1 MAKQEV
7 DIGVEGNDGTGDSI
21 RESFRKTNE
30 NFQELYAVF
39 GLGGRI
45 SLTNLDD
52 TPDDYN
58 GLAGHA
64 LIVSQDEQ
72 RVDALQFAS
81 NGALTG
87 DNDDDTITFNFTQSG
102 KIILQSVKT
111 GLSSDNTPTLN
122 AAMNAN
128 GFPIGGVAVTQLA
141 ADSLV
146 NKYGNDFSINDLVID
161 KAYAD
166 KHYVKSGVPGKQGGV
181 RPEPANAS
189 EYTLTI
195 GTFNLSGDIVITGHG
210 LDRSSNGAPYTYNS
224 TVTPAVGLTSGVT
237 YYLNILDPN
246 TIRIHA
252 TANDAINSTNEIS
265 LSGGSGVQTLIDQ
278 GYESDLE
285 GFYLSNEAMPRNAV
299 VRRQG
304 DSMTGVLNLSDHP
317 GGLAGQGTPSGS
329 DDLQAATKYYVDQS
343 TYFSQTNF
351 FVSMAGNDIQLA
363 TPAGQ
368 LGRSLGYAYRT
379 IGAAARKAEE
389 LMLAS
394 RYELG
399 PYKQTITYGSS
410 ATSYGSTTTPS
421 IIASSGTQTV
431 TAWGN
436 DAGLLIDNNINFIK
450 AQVVGYIETVYPNLD
465 YNKDTC
471 ARDIGYIVNS
481 VKLDTISGTNANY
494 LSRWAGMRYYANV
507 SSTKAITTQLTE
519 TVGAITYAKLLVDSI
534 IKGITVPVYQNLYVQ
549 DYAGGAIVSATGI
562 SSIAAKFQI
571 VLNVI
576 EDGVF
581 NAPNVVD
588 GSVYELNITNGGNG
602 YVAQGNPNNTD
613 ILPGKTVRGL
623 RSGAMGR
630 IVRYFAEDDAL
641 SVTPSG
647 QDRLEL
653 QLLEPAIFIDGEE
666 LEYANTVKTGQI
678 TIHVESGQYEEDLPI
693 KVTQNVS
700 IKGDEFRRV
709 IVRPKNRA
717 SQSPWANTYF
727 YRDKK
732 FDNLTGDA
740 STSITGFADTNLP
753 ISGGNYVDPLTGNIV
768 GYFGRHYLT
777 DNTKVASVG
786 NFALNNPGGFK
797 NAATHLLRN
806 KEFIVE
812 EVIQYI
818 TATYPSL
825 VYAEAKCRRDT
836 GYIIEGIASD
846 ITIGGRVETL
856 KNQGEYY
863 IGAISGQETETAA
876 AINYI
881 KIISAAVISNTEFL
895 ALGSVEQII
904 DTTLVS
910 EATAQ
915 TNINALVDCINYA
928 FNVNFNP
935 GKNNKELD
943 VFLMDNATII
953 RNISV
958 QGHGGFMMVLDPD
971 GQVLTKS
978 PYCQTGSSFTQS
990 INRQAFR
997 GGMLVDAYS
1006 GNTPMEVY
1014 GKTNNYEVSV
1024 RSTNG
1029 TGLYIK
1035 KPSTPAPFYIDGQR
1049 FQVNAVRDWD
1059 QVLGTAILILDKSS
1073 NNGSGWTGILADSFN
1088 LDTVAPG
1095 SPIEIT
1101 TQTAGNRSM
1110 LGNDFTQ
1117 VNDLGYGLVVT
1128 NGGLSEMVSQFTYFC
1143 WTAYYANNGGQIR
1156 SLNGSNAYG
1165 EYGLVAEGSD
1175 PNEIPDNITLRD
1187 NMVRPA
1193 LTALAGVILDFADVI
1208 GMTATAGDVVTQAVS
1223 GATGTVVFTTSG
1235 KRLYLKDTTGTF
1247 NNTNDITVVATNIG
1261 APETASA
1268 PGYALD
1274 IDQLS
1279 LYAYDFESLPQN
1291 RGELDIIHTGGT
1303 IARYE
1308 VTSVTKIVDFI
1319 VDAHLDVDYTPA
1331 GGVTGTLAVFDITKT
1346 RQNGGEYGVTIK
1358 SGGSGY
1364 SVSDAFTVLGSKIDG
1379 VDTTNDAVIIVT
1391 EVNGLGIITAATIA
1405 GTPVVLADT
1414 PTHSGQVYQL
1424 RFATNNSGFSNDGL
1438 VTELEQKVTL
1448 NYRQNQTFVLNGIAN
1463 VPRLTI
1469 RPSTAMQFDEKPG
1482 ETYRTIAFTVTES
1495 TGEVLAANSILG
1507 SIDSTFDYVRVIID
1521 PEAAALTTYAGSGTT
1536 MGATAGDVVL
1546 AVELLGDAGAGADDI
1561 VRINSGNM
1569 IISWSGKIHTISN
1582 YINRGTYATIE
1593 ITDVAGSDINT
1604 SANVTG
1610 LHSTMVLANQTTT
1623 LRAGLPSGDPGT
1635 ITVQISTCRATGHD
1649 FLDIG
1654 SGGFNTSNYPN
1665 VLLGDPREP
1674 SQENEVQE
1682 RDKGRVF
1689 YVSTDQDGFFR
1700 VGRFFTVDQGTG
1712 TVTFAGSIAL
1722 SNLDGIGFKRGV
1734 VVAEFST
1741 DDGMTQNGTDI
1752 VPVQSAVRGY
1762 VNRRLGWDHNG
1773 LPVGNL
1779 IGAGAVPRDGT
1790 IAMTGN
1796 LSMGSNQIINLQAP
1810 SADSHAATKAYVD
1823 GVTDN
1828 YDSIEELR
1836 NIEINSIAKDQL
1848 LFYTGCKR
1856 IIVDADTVGGV
1867 GVFADGQDFTQ
1878 AGGGNGNIVD
1888 VEETTDPI
1896 LGNILKI
1903 TYTVTSG
1910 TVNLAA
1916 KIIVAAGPTGDVLDG
1931 PFDELGNG
1939 VRDAGSQLEFVVTRT
1954 QGQTSVEYKITDD
1967 TIVNADVNSNA
1978 AIAQSKLAMNTA
1990 TTRANA
1996 TSIAQTD
2003 LGLASFDSGDFSVTD
2018 GWVSLNGIDLA
2029 DIEPIAAFK
2038 AVGNISNISAVPAQ
2052 VDITSQ
2058 AANNSLVLTRSGGEI
2073 VAKKLIVGADTSYVI
2088 LQPKSD
2094 SATTIEM
2101 LTPGGATILTATGTI
2116 ASKITTNFVGNLDI
2130 GVSGA
2135 ATQSTLQAGSPLNDA
2150 SRLSASW
2157 VYTDFVGPTNDKTAQ
2172 APGVAI
2178 GSASGKSSAG
2188 AVSIVT
2194 KNGVASVVPAKF
2206 TGTGFLADV
2215 DNTYDIGTSSIK
2227 YKSLYVNGIGN
2238 SITVTGNILPEADNT
2253 RNIGSSGVKYNT
2265 VYATTFTG
2273 TATTAKYA
2281 DLAENYIS
2289 DLNYEAGTVLVFGGP
2304 NEVTVSDKHGNTR
2317 VAGVVS
2323 TNPAHLMN
2331 SDAQGEHVVPVALQG
2346 RVPCKVIGKVQPGDM
2361 LVTSAIEGYAIVN
2374 NSPQVGTIIG
2384 KAVGSKL
2391 DDARGVVEVVVGRV

>member
-1 MAKQEV
+1 MAKQGI
-7 DIGVEGNDGTGDSI
+7 DIGIEGNDGTGDSI
-21 RESFRKTNE
+21 RESFRKVNE

-52 TPDDYN
+52 TPDDYT

-64 LIVSQDEQ
+64 LIVSQDEL

-81 NGALTG
+81 NSALTG
-87 DNDDDTITFNFTQSG
+87 DEADDTITFNFTQSG
-102 KIILQSVKT
+102 KVILQAIKT
-111 GLSSDNTPTLN
+111 GLSSDDAPTLN
-122 AAMNAN
+122 SAMNAN
-128 GFPIGGVAVTQLA
+128 GFAIGGVAVTQAA

-146 NKYGNDFSINDLVID
+146 NKYGGDFSINDLVID
-161 KAYAD
+161 KGYAD
-166 KHYVKSGVPGKQGGV
+166 KHYVKGGIPGKQGGV
-181 RPEPANAS
+181 RPEPVDAS

-195 GTFNLSGDIVITGHG
+195 GTFNLAGDIVITGHG

-224 TVTPAVGLTSGVT
+224 TVTPATGLTSGST
-237 YYLNILDPN
+237 YYVSIISPN
-246 TIRIHA
+246 VIRLHP
-252 TANDAINSTNEIS
+252 TANDAINATNQIA
-265 LSGGSGVQTLIDQ
+265 LTGGAGVQTLVDQ
-278 GYESDLE
+278 GYEAELA
-285 GFYLSNEAMPRNAV
+285 GFYLANEAMPRNAV

-304 DSMTGVLNLSDHP
+304 DSMTGILNLSDHP
-317 GGLAGQGTPSGS
+317 GGLAGQGTPTGS

-351 FVSMAGNDIQLA
+351 FVSTSGDDNQTA

-368 LGRSLGYAYRT
+368 DGRSLGYAYRT

-399 PYKQTITYGSS
+399 PYKQTITYGST
-410 ATSYGSTTTPS
+410 ATRS

-431 TAWGN
+431 TAWAN
-436 DAGLLIDNNINFIK
+436 DASLLIDNNIEFIK
-450 AQVVGYIETVYPNLD
+450 AQVIGYINTVYPNFD
-465 YNKDTC
+465 YNSETC

-481 VKLDTISGTNANY
+481 VKLDTISGANANY

-507 SSTKAITTQLTE
+507 SAAKAITTQLTE

-534 IKGITVPVYQNLYVQ
+534 IKGTTVTTYQDLYTQ

-562 SSIAAKFQI
+562 ASIAAKFQI
-571 VLNVI
+571 VLDI
-576 EDGVF
+576 IDDGVF
-581 NAPNVVD
+581 NTPNIVD

-602 YVAQGNPNNTD
+602 FVDQGNPTNTD
-613 ILPGKTVRGL
+613 ILPGKSVRGL
-623 RSGAMGR
+623 RSGALGR
-630 IVRYFAEDDAL
+630 IVRYFSEDDPL
-641 SVTPSG
+641 SVTPTG
-647 QDRLEL
+647 QDTLEL
-653 QLLEPAIFIDGEE
+653 QLLEPTLFIDGEE
-666 LEYANTVKTGQI
+666 LEYANTVKLAQI
-678 TIHVESGQYEEDLPI
+678 TIHIESGQYEEDLPI
-693 KVTQNVS
+693 RVTQNVS

-732 FDNLTGDA
+732 FDNLAGD
-740 STSITGFADTNLP
+740 SSSITGFADTNLP
-753 ISGGNYVDPLTGNIV
+753 TSGGNYVDPLTGNVV

-777 DNTKVASVG
+777 DNTKNVNVG
-786 NFALNNPGGFK
+786 NFALTNPGGFN
-797 NAATHLLRN
+797 NAATHLSRN
-806 KEFIVE
+806 KNFIVE
-812 EVIQYI
+812 EVIQFI

-825 VYAEAKCRRDT
+825 VYIEAKCRRDT
-836 GYIIEGIASD
+836 GYIIDGIISD
-846 ITIGGRVETL
+846 IKTGGRDETL

-863 IGAISGQETETAA
+863 IGAVTGQETETVA

-881 KIISAAVISNTEFL
+881 KTISAAVISNTEFA
-895 ALGSVEQII
+895 ALGGIDQII
-904 DTTLVS
+904 DTTIVA

-915 TNINALVDCINYA
+915 TNIDALVNCINYA

-935 GKNNKELD
+935 ARNNRELD
-943 VFLMDNATII
+943 VFLMDDATII

-958 QGHGGFMMVLDPD
+958 QGHGGFMMVLDPS

-978 PYCQTGSSFTQS
+978 PYCQTGSSFSQS

-997 GGMLVDAYS
+997 GGMFVDAYT
-1006 GNTPMEVY
+1006 GNTPMEVI
-1014 GKTNNYEVSV
+1014 GKTNNYEISV
-1024 RSTNG
+1024 RSTPE
-1029 TGLYIK
+1029 TGLFIK
-1035 KPSTPAPFYIDGQR
+1035 KPAVPAPFYIDGQR

-1059 QVLGTAILILDKSS
+1059 QVLGTAVLILDKSS
-1073 NNGSGWTGILADSFN
+1073 NNTNGWTGILADSFN

-1117 VNDLGYGLVVT
+1117 MNDLGYGLVVT
-1128 NGGLSEMVSQFTYFC
+1128 NGGLSEMVSQFTYYC
-1143 WTAYYANNGGQIR
+1143 WTSYYASNGGQIR

-1165 EYGLVAEGSD
+1165 QYGLVAEGSD

-1187 NMVRPA
+1187 NMVKPG

-1208 GMTATAGDVVTQAVS
+1208 GMTATAGDTVTQAVT
-1223 GATGTVVFTTSG
+1223 GATGTVVFTTTG
-1235 KRLYLKDTTGTF
+1235 KRLYLKATSGSF

-1308 VTSVTKIVDFI
+1308 VTSVTKIIDFI
-1319 VDAHLDVDYTPA
+1319 VDAHLDVDYTP
-1331 GGVTGTLAVFDITKT
+1331 GVGVTGTLAVFDITKT
-1346 RQNGGEYGVTIK
+1346 RQNSGEYGVVIK
-1358 SGGSGY
+1358 SGGSSY
-1364 SVSDAFTVLGSKIDG
+1364 SVSDTFTVLGSKIDG
-1379 VDTTNDAVIIVT
+1379 VDVTNDAVITVT
-1391 EVNGLGIITAATIA
+1391 EVNGLGIITAATVA
-1405 GTPVVLADT
+1405 GTPVILADT

-1424 RFATNNSGFSNDGL
+1424 RFATNNSGYSNDGL
-1438 VTELEQKVTL
+1438 ITALEQKVPL
-1448 NYRQNQTFVLNGIAN
+1448 NYRQNQVFVLEGIAN
-1463 VPRLTI
+1463 TERLTI

-1482 ETYRTIAFTVTES
+1482 ETYRTITFNVTES
-1495 TGEVLAANSILG
+1495 TGEALGPNTILS
-1507 SIDSTFDYVRVIID
+1507 SIDSTYDYVRVIVD
-1521 PEAAALTTYAGSGTT
+1521 SDAAALSTHAGAGTT
-1536 MGATAGDVVL
+1536 MGATAGDVVI
-1546 AVELLGDAGAGADDI
+1546 AIELIEDVGGGSVDI
-1561 VRINSGNM
+1561 ARINSGNM
-1569 IISWSGKIHTISN
+1569 IISWSGKIHTIDN
-1582 YINRGTYATIE
+1582 YVDRGTYATIE

-1610 LHSTMVLANQTTT
+1610 LHSTIVLANQITT

-1635 ITVQISTCRATGHD
+1635 ITIQISTCRATGHD

-1665 VLLGDPREP
+1665 VLLGDPQEP
-1674 SQENEVQE
+1674 RQENEVQE

-1741 DDGMTQNGTDI
+1741 DDAMTQNGTDI

-1773 LPVGNL
+1773 LPVGNI

-1823 GVTDN
+1823 GVVDN
-1828 YDSIEELR
+1828 YDSVEELR
-1836 NIEINSIAKDQL
+1836 NVEINSIAKDQL
-1848 LFYTGCKR
+1848 LFYTGKKR
-1856 IIVDADTVGGV
+1856 IIVDGDTVGGT
-1867 GVFADGQDFTQ
+1867 GIFADGQSFTQ
-1878 AGGGNGNIVD
+1878 AGGGNGTIVD
-1888 VEETTDPI
+1888 VETTTDPI

-1903 TYTVTSG
+1903 TYTATSG

-1939 VRDAGSQLEFVVTRT
+1939 IRDAGSQLEFIVTRT
-1954 QGQTSVEYKITDD
+1954 QGATSVEYMITDD
-1967 TIVNADVNSNA
+1967 SIVNADVNSNA
-1978 AIAQSKLAMNTA
+1978 AIAQSKLAMNAATGRATA
-1990 TTRANA
+1990 SGIT
-1996 TSIAQTD
+1996 QDD

-2029 DIEPIAAFK
+2029 DIESIGSFK
-2038 AVGNISNISAVPAQ
+2038 VLGNISGVGASPTQ

-2058 AANNSLVLTRSGGEI
+2058 AANNSLVLTRSNGEI
-2073 VAKKLIVGADTSYVI
+2073 VAKKLIIGADTSYVV

-2101 LTPGGATILTATGTI
+2101 LTPGGATILTATGTT
-2116 ASKITTNFVGNLDI
+2116 AAKITTNIGGNLDI
-2130 GVSGA
+2130 GGSGA
-2135 ATQSTLQAGSPLNDA
+2135 ATQSSLQQGSPLNDS

-2206 TGTGFLADV
+2206 TGTGFLADT
-2215 DNTYDIGTSSIK
+2215 DNTYDIGTNLVK
-2227 YKSLYVNGIGN
+2227 YRSLYVSGIGN
-2238 SITVTGNILPEADNT
+2238 SITVTGNIVPEADNT
-2253 RNIGSSGVKYNT
+2253 RNIGSSGARYNT
-2265 VYATTFTG
+2265 VYANTFTG
-2273 TATTAKYA
+2273 IATQAKYA
-2281 DLAENYIS
+2281 DLAENYVA
-2289 DLNYEAGTVLVFGGP
+2289 DLEYEPGTVLVFGGS
-2304 NEVTVSDKHGNTR
+2304 NEVTVTDKHSNTR

-2331 SDAQGEHVVPVALQG
+2331 SEAQGDYIVPVALQG

-2361 LVTSAIEGYAIVN
+2361 LVTSGIAGYAIVN

-2384 KAVGSKL
+2384 KAVGHKL
-2391 DDARGVVEVVVGRV
+2391 DDVRGIVEVVVGRV